1 LQQIKKKKTKRLSP
15 YLETEVRDRDEL
27 LKVVKYEPYIRNKA
41 ALTLFWDLDAT
52 NHEVTMLKIKHILLR
67 ERYGEGEV
75 PHEVKNRWRTNPAY
89 MFLSIGS
96 PIRPEDM
103 ENVMKQLKKRIESRV
118 GLL

>member
-1 LQQIKKKKTKRLSP
+1 
-15 YLETEVRDRDEL
+15 
-27 LKVVKYEPYIRNKA
+27 
-41 ALTLFWDLDAT
+41 
-52 NHEVTMLKIKHILLR
+52 MLKIKHILLR

-96 PIRPEDM
+96 PIRPEAMD
-103 ENVMKQLKKRIESRV
+103 NVMKQLKKCIESRV